1 MVSVALLVALV
12 AQPPESILSITSGR
26 PVVVRPRGRWIVGRR
41 QPWTRLESKLC
52 TSVLAPRGWTPACR
66 PIWGMPAYRFIPV
79 LLVVSAALLVD
90 PFVLHGVLVV
100 QFLESA
106 IVLEQVP
113 VLALAV

>member
-1 MVSVALLVALV
+1 
-12 AQPPESILSITSGR
+12 
-26 PVVVRPRGRWIVGRR
+26 
-41 QPWTRLESKLC
+41 
-52 TSVLAPRGWTPACR
+52 
-66 PIWGMPAYRFIPV
+66 MPAYRFIPV